1 MLSIP
6 QPQRQD
12 GSAVTDADLAALL
25 AGEGV
30 PAGLRPVADIL
41 AALTAEAT
49 AGELAGEAR
58 ALAEYRCRAGAPEAR
73 RQARLGPAVLVPRIS
88 SKVAAAAAG
97 VVVLLGGVATAAYA
111 DVLPAPIQ
119 RLAHD
124 TIGAPYAPGAR
135 PARPVHRLAV
145 PGQSAEPGSPPGQ
158 GHSGPGQA
166 PHAKGTHARAS
177 QGNQGSGQGQQGTG
191 QGQQG
196 TGQGQQGTGPQS
208 QGSGLGQG
216 NPHASGPPGNP
227 HQPGQHG
234 DPHASVRHPG
244 RPAPAGGP

>member
-6 QPQRQD
+6 QPQHQ
-12 GSAVTDADLAALL
+12 GESAVTDADLAALL
-25 AGEGV
+25 AGEGTG
-30 PAGLRPVADIL
+30 PGLRPVADIL

-49 AGELAGEAR
+49 AGELAGEGR
-58 ALAEYRCRAGAPEAR
+58 ALAEYRCRAGVPEPR
-73 RQARLGPAVLVPRIS
+73 WQLRLGPAALVPRFS
-88 SKVAAAAAG
+88 SKVAAAATG
-97 VVVLLGGVATAAYA
+97 VAVLLGGVATAAYA
-111 DVLPAPIQ
+111 NVLPAPIQ

-234 DPHASVRHPG
+234 DPHASVGHPR

>member
-177 QGNQGSGQGQQGTG
+177 QGNQGSGQG
-191 QGQQG
+191 
-196 TGQGQQGTGPQS
+196 
-208 QGSGLGQG
+208 
-216 NPHASGPPGNP
+216 P

-234 DPHASVRHPG
+234 DPHASVGHPR